1 MFGFS
6 AVSLVALLVS
16 LLQVRTGSALPT
28 PQFVPVGMPI
38 VINPAPIVPA
48 RQVVPMIQVIERNT
62 HRLGDFHQNVNLNP
76 ARCAPFPAHYM
87 ARTISRFVMR
97 TTPLREKIGLPN
109 DAART
114 THLPTPR
121 NTSL

>member
-48 RQVVPMIQVIERNT
+48 RQVVPM
-62 HRLGDFHQNVNLNP
+62 P
-76 ARCAPFPAHYM
+76 AMVRYY
-87 ARTISRFVMR
+87 
-97 TTPLREKIGLPN
+97 
-109 DAART
+109 
-114 THLPTPR
+114 
-121 NTSL
+121 

>member
-48 RQVVPMIQVIERNT
+48 RQVVPMVS
-62 HRLGDFHQNVNLNP
+62 L
-76 ARCAPFPAHYM
+76 PFFFSVSFLKLQAH
-87 ARTISRFVMR
+87 FPP
-97 TTPLREKIGLPN
+97 PLFP
-109 DAART
+109 
-114 THLPTPR
+114 
-121 NTSL
+121 